1 MNSERPAWPSSYRD
15 HHPYIPERTTE
26 PMTRKAVF
34 LDVDGTLIDDYGRV
48 PESAVLAVR
57 EARTNGH
64 LVFLCTGRSM
74 VELTSSVH
82 EVEVDGFVLSSGAY
96 VQVGSEVLKHERLS
110 QEAVRHVADFFD
122 AHGGGYFFQAHDAVY
137 ASPESRDL
145 LRSIVSASVASDPAF
160 SDVDHGLLTYVDTIT
175 VDADPRAMVM
185 TKAIFFESVV
195 SVDDLRTEFPEFLIV
210 PASVTVLGT
219 NAGEMTI
226 PGIHKA
232 TGIDVVLDRVGIDLA
247 DTIAIGDSYNDLEM
261 LEHVAVGI
269 AMGDAP
275 QAVRDVAD
283 EVTASTTE
291 DGVHLAFLRHGLIA
305 G

>member
-1 MNSERPAWPSSYRD
+1 
-15 HHPYIPERTTE
+15 
-26 PMTRKAVF
+26 MTRKAVF
-34 LDVDGTLIDDYGRV
+34 VDVDGTLIDDYGQV
-48 PESAVLAVR
+48 PESAVRAVR

-74 VELTSSVH
+74 VELTPSVH
-82 EVEVDGFVLSSGAY
+82 EVEVDGYVLSSGAY

-110 QEAVRHVADFFD
+110 QEAVHHVADFFD

-137 ASPESRDL
+137 ASPQSRDL
-145 LRSIVSASVASDPAF
+145 LRSIVAASVASDPAF
-160 SDVDHGLLTYVDTIT
+160 SEVDHGLLTYVDTIT
-175 VDADPRAMVM
+175 VDADPRDRSM
-185 TKAIFFESVV
+185 TKAIFFESAV
-195 SVDDLRTEFPEFLIV
+195 SVEDLRAEFRDFLIV
-210 PASVTVLGT
+210 PASVTVFGA

-232 TGIDVVLDRVGIDLA
+232 TGIDVVLDHVGIDLG

-275 QAVRDVAD
+275 QAVRDIAD

-291 DGVHLAFLRHGLIA
+291 DGIRLAFLRHGLIA
-305 G
+305 D

>member
-1 MNSERPAWPSSYRD
+1 MNNERPAWPSSYRD

-26 PMTRKAVF
+26 AMTRKAVF

-110 QEAVRHVADFFD
+110 QAAVRHVADFFD
-122 AHGGGYFFQAHDAVY
+122 AHGGGYFFQAYDAVY

-160 SDVDHGLLTYVDTIT
+160 SEVDHGLLTYVDTIT

>member
-1 MNSERPAWPSSYRD
+1 
-15 HHPYIPERTTE
+15 
-26 PMTRKAVF
+26 MTRKAVF
-34 LDVDGTLIDDYGRV
+34 LDVDGTLIDDYGQV
-48 PESAVLAVR
+48 PASARQAVR

-74 VELTSSVH
+74 VELTDSVF
-82 EVEVDGFVLSSGAY
+82 EVDVDGYVLSSGAY
-96 VQVGSEVLKHERLS
+96 VQVGPDVLKHERLS
-110 QEAVRHVADFFD
+110 QEAVHHVADFFD

-145 LRSIVSASVASDPAF
+145 LRSIVAASVASDPAF
-160 SDVDHGLLTYVDTIT
+160 SEVDHGLLTYVDTIT
-175 VDADPRAMVM
+175 VDADLRAMVM
-185 TKAIFFESVV
+185 TKAIFFDSVV

-210 PASVTVLGT
+210 PASVTVFGT

-232 TGIDVVLDRVGIDLA
+232 TGIDVVLGHVGVDLA

-275 QAVRDVAD
+275 EAVRDVAD
-283 EVTASTTE
+283 EVTTSTTE
-291 DGVHLAFLRHGLIA
+291 DGIRLAFLRHGLIV

>member
-1 MNSERPAWPSSYRD
+1 MNNERPAWPSGYRD

-26 PMTRKAVF
+26 AMTRKAVF

-160 SDVDHGLLTYVDTIT
+160 SEVDHGLLTYVDTIT

>member
-1 MNSERPAWPSSYRD
+1 MS
-15 HHPYIPERTTE
+15 
-26 PMTRKAVF
+26 RKAVF
-34 LDVDGTLIDDYGRV
+34 VDVDGTLIDDYGQV
-48 PESAVLAVR
+48 PESAARAIR

-74 VELTSSVH
+74 VELTPSVH
-82 EVEVDGFVLSSGAY
+82 EVEIDGFVLSSGAY
-96 VQVGSEVLKHERLS
+96 VQVGTEVLKHERLT
-110 QEAVRHVADFFD
+110 QEAVNHVADFFD

-145 LRSIVSASVASDPAF
+145 LRSIVAASVASDPAF
-160 SDVDHGLLTYVDTIT
+160 SEVDHGLLTYVDTIT
-175 VDADPRAMVM
+175 VDADPRAMAM

-195 SVDDLRTEFPEFLIV
+195 SVEDLRAEFPEFLIV
-210 PASVTVLGT
+210 PASVTVFGA

-232 TGIDVVLDRVGIDLA
+232 TGIDVVLDHIGVDLA
-247 DTIAIGDSYNDLEM
+247 HTIAIGDSYNDLEM

-269 AMGDAP
+269 AMADAP
-275 QAVRDVAD
+275 QAVRDIAD
-283 EVTASTTE
+283 EVTASTT
-291 DGVHLAFLRHGLIA
+291 GNGIRLAFLRHGLIA